1 MRVFQIKTT
10 LTLETLA
17 IICINFREAHLHWPI
32 NEMETLQKHWELI
45 YLYYNITI
53 YIISKEDKLEAVR
66 HSFLGE
72 ICVHD
77 SAFNIDSG
85 QVSDESANSH

>member
-1 MRVFQIKTT
+1 MKWKLYKNIG
-10 LTLETLA
+10 
-17 IICINFREAHLHWPI
+17 
-32 NEMETLQKHWELI
+32 

-66 HSFLGE
+66 HSFLAE

-85 QVSDESANSH
+85 QVSDESANSHWHTDKIPQSLIS